1 MPREVFTD
9 AVALS
14 SVCLFIFL
22 SVDLSISFFVGALI
36 FVTFSSM
43 RSVLTNTNR
52 SFVVFSPE
60 DDGDMKQKQILSC
73 AVLIGRTSSVNI
85 IRDPCVYLQFLG

>member
-9 AVALS
+9 ALS
-14 SVCLFIFL
+14 SVCLFIFF
-22 SVDLSISFFVGALI
+22 ICGFVYII
-36 FVTFSSM
+36 FR
-43 RSVLTNTNR
+43 RSVNFRN
-52 SFVVFSPE
+52 VFIHAIRAYEFEQKFRRFFPE

>member
-14 SVCLFIFL
+14 SVCLFFL

-43 RSVLTNTNR
+43 QSVLTNTNR

-60 DDGDMKQKQILSC
+60 DDGDMKQKQILS
-73 AVLIGRTSSVNI
+73 
-85 IRDPCVYLQFLG
+85 